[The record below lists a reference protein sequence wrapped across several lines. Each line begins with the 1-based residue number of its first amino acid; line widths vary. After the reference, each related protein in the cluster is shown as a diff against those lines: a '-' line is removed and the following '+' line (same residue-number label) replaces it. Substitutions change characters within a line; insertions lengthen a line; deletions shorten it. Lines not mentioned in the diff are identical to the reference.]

1 MTRYEG
7 DYGTV
12 WGDLWHSI
20 GGIMTQCEGIYDTVR
35 CKMSLLGWV
44 VGAALLDEWGRRE
57 EEEREKEELRRKNW
71 ENERRIRDLE
81 TRLGRIEGNRF

>member
-1 MTRYEG
+1 
-7 DYGTV
+7 
-12 WGDLWHSI
+12 
-20 GGIMTQCEGIYDTVR
+20 
-35 CKMSLLGWV
+35 MSLLGWV
-44 VGAALLDEWGRRE
+44 VGAALLDERGRRE